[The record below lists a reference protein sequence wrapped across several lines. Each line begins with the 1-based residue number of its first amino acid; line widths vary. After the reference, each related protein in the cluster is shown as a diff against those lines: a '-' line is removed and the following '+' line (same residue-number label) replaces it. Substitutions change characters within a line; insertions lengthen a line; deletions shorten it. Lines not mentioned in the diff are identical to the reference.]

1 MQPAPVEEQTPLKL
15 SLCSPPLSLSLFL
28 SFFLC
33 ISNYILS
40 SSFSFSVSIIA
51 SRRRLNPIGSH
62 PTTTSSFSSSS
73 SSSFTVVS
81 GNTACSLN
89 DELPRSV
96 SDLIYLA
103 LAPPPPVRRSLSSR
117 VELCFESPSASP
129 LPPPPRF
136 ERASLCQT
144 PFLTDCILTP
154 PQSWRRSVIPIVGF
168 NEYRLASDGGERR
181 RASLDSARTGF

>member
-15 SLCSPPLSLSLFL
+15 FLCSPSLSLSLFL

-33 ISNYILS
+33 ISNSILS
-40 SSFSFSVSIIA
+40 FSFSFSVSIIA

-73 SSSFTVVS
+73 SFSFAVVS

-89 DELPRSV
+89 DELLRSV

-103 LAPPPPVRRSLSSR
+103 LALPPPVRRSLSSR
-117 VELCFESPSASP
+117 VELCFESPSASL

-136 ERASLCQT
+136 ERAVPLSNPVLNRLHFNT
-144 PFLTDCILTP
+144 AAIVAAVGDSDC
-154 PQSWRRSVIPIVGF
+154 
-168 NEYRLASDGGERR
+168 RL
-181 RASLDSARTGF
+181 

>member
-33 ISNYILS
+33 ISNSILS

-89 DELPRSV
+89 DELLRSV

-103 LAPPPPVRRSLSSR
+103 LAPLLPSVGRSLLASN
-117 VELCFESPSASP
+117 SASNHP
-129 LPPPPRF
+129 L
-136 ERASLCQT
+136 LLL
-144 PFLTDCILTP
+144 FLH
-154 PQSWRRSVIPIVGF
+154 
-168 NEYRLASDGGERR
+168 RLGS
-181 RASLDSARTGF
+181 SARPFVKPRS